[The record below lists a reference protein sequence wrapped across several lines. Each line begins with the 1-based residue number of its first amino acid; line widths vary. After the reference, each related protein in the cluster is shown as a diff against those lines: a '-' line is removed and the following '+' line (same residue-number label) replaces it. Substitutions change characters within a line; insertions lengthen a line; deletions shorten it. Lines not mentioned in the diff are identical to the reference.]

1 VVSHIPVNYV
11 IVYLV
16 SGGGGIRGLCVLSAV
31 EAKCVFREQ
40 WRKFVWLG

>member
-11 IVYLV
+11 FVYLV
-16 SGGGGIRGLCVLSAV
+16 SGGGGIRSLCVLSAV